1 MSLVHNERI
10 KLLATALNN
19 MAVATVITAVLGP
32 IVGILN
38 GSPGPAI
45 TAWWVAGGIL
55 WLLAGIGLHLV
66 AQGALGR
73 LRT

>member
-19 MAVATVITAVLGP
+19 MAVATIITAIVGP

-38 GSPGPAI
+38 GSPGATI
-45 TAWWVAGGIL
+45 TAWWVFSGVL
-55 WLLAGIGLHLV
+55 WFLAGIGLHLV
-66 AQGALGR
+66 GRGALGR
-73 LRT
+73 LRP